1 MNSRKQNKHE
11 IIFAEIY
18 VQASLA
24 SVNCGHIMD
33 MSHMA
38 GDMLTFDMND
48 I

>member
-11 IIFAEIY
+11 IIFAEIS
-18 VQASLA
+18 VLA